1 MGSFWHSFQNTVS
14 FFLGLQS
21 HFCLETDGI
30 YSFKPSCGQKREKKI
45 KCKVQPLF
53 SMNFG
58 KLLRANSSLELLNAV
73 LVLKGERLQQDK
85 LKMLTIPILAETA
98 DFA

>member
-1 MGSFWHSFQNTVS
+1 
-14 FFLGLQS
+14 
-21 HFCLETDGI
+21 
-30 YSFKPSCGQKREKKI
+30 
-45 KCKVQPLF
+45 
-53 SMNFG
+53 MNFG

-85 LKMLTIPILAETA
+85 LKTLTIPILAETA